1 MVVFEPDEP
10 DWGGDD
16 DEEIIAAIPAPKAV
30 PRPPAQPSRWQVR
43 VGVDLGGVLLAKL
56 PSAQL
61 PTVQTTNDIGIKMG
75 YVPGSVEWFAD
86 CVANYGA
93 ENVFVVSYVQ
103 SRRLRELFA
112 AFLFAQDGLLHVSG
126 IPRANL
132 VWTDSRSDKR
142 RPFVQNDLAHFID
155 DQVEVLVSIRSAC
168 WERHSARPEPA
179 LFLVPTAWT
188 KGKFSDFGRT
198 CSDAAR
204 ASEGWGE
211 AWAIYPQSS
220 VGRVRPWEWAAGGAT
235 DS

>member
-1 MVVFEPDEP
+1 M
-10 DWGGDD
+10 
-16 DEEIIAAIPAPKAV
+16 
-30 PRPPAQPSRWQVR
+30 
-43 VGVDLGGVLLAKL
+43 LLAKL

-112 AFLFAQDGLLHVSG
+112 DLLSVQDGLLHDSG
-126 IPRANL
+126 ILRASL

-155 DQVEVLVSIRSAC
+155 DLVEVLVSARGAC
-168 WERHSARPEPA
+168 WDWRSARPPPA
-179 LFLVPTAWT
+179 LFLAFAQGMGQFEV
-188 KGKFSDFGRT
+188 
-198 CSDAAR
+198 
-204 ASEGWGE
+204 
-211 AWAIYPQSS
+211 
-220 VGRVRPWEWAAGGAT
+220 
-235 DS
+235 